1 LNLIAHQL
9 SDIATVTK
17 HLIKY
22 PSIKKVNFT
31 GLTAVRKIIARL
43 ASENLKLVLLELG
56 GKVLVIVLDDADLE
70 KCSNR
75 VCYRVFL
82 T

>member
-1 LNLIAHQL
+1 MLNQ
-9 SDIATVTK
+9 
-17 HLIKY
+17 
-22 PSIKKVNFT
+22 
-31 GLTAVRKIIARL
+31 
-43 ASENLKLVLLELG
+43 LVLLELG